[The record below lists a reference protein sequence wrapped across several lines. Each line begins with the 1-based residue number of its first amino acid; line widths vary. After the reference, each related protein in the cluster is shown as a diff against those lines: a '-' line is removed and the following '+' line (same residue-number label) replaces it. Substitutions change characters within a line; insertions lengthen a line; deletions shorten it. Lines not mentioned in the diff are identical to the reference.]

1 MKITIRE
8 LKTLIREFGVYS
20 DWQAS
25 AEYCNCSGFS
35 DARATGTQDSALAA
49 TQGLGDEDER
59 ENEDDREFSEREKR
73 QTGWAVP
80 SLDDELS

>member
-8 LKTLIREFGVYS
+8 LRTLIREFGVA
-20 DWQAS
+20 DDLMHS

-35 DARATGTQDSALAA
+35 DARATGTQDNVLAA
-49 TQGLGDEDER
+49 TQGLGNEDER

-73 QTGWAVP
+73 QLGWAVP